1 MSQTQRFDGDSIEAA
16 LEAAA
21 STLGPDVVVTEAR
34 RIRHG
39 GVMGFFARERYVV
52 EAEAPIAEPVSV
64 PVTAV
69 QQTAVLPAL
78 AMPTALRSAA
88 PMPAAPPETNVD
100 LAFQALVDDIERR
113 EAATAVLAAPT
124 APPAA
129 IPTAMPAPV
138 RQSTL
143 PPLDTIGPPPAD
155 PAPRPVAPPP
165 AVAQP
170 LPVATPAGKH
180 AAEDDGDAWVAG
192 LHRFVAQEDDT
203 PTTLGSSGPHSAPE
217 LPRVE
222 AVDAEE
228 DQAGDFDE
236 IDPLMAAETEPEP
249 RMRRARVRGGD
260 PAWNVRALRVLGV
273 PGAICGR
280 LDGLSA
286 GSDLEWT
293 MALEQAIEAEIPPP
307 ARATD
312 LVCVYGQGRESAVKM
327 LAAGVA
333 GLPPGIIVID
343 GREVVATPAELA
355 LAIRALLPR

>member
-52 EAEAPIAEPVSV
+52 EAEAPIAEPVAV
-64 PVTAV
+64 PVTVVPQAAV
-69 QQTAVLPAL
+69 LPTAVLP
-78 AMPTALRSAA
+78 PAA
-88 PMPAAPPETNVD
+88 MPAAPPETNVD

-113 EAATAVLAAPT
+113 EAATAVLAPPP
-124 APPAA
+124 PPAA

-138 RQSTL
+138 TQSTL
-143 PPLDTIGPPPAD
+143 PPLDTIGPPPAEA
-155 PAPRPVAPPP
+155 APRPVAPPP

-180 AAEDDGDAWVAG
+180 AAEDDADAWVAG
-192 LHRFVAQEDDT
+192 LHRFVADEEAAS
-203 PTTLGSSGPHSAPE
+203 PTTFE
-217 LPRVE
+217 EIDEE
-222 AVDAEE
+222 AD
-228 DQAGDFDE
+228 DIDE

-260 PAWNVRALRVLGV
+260 PAWNVRALRALGV
-273 PGAICGR
+273 PGAICKR